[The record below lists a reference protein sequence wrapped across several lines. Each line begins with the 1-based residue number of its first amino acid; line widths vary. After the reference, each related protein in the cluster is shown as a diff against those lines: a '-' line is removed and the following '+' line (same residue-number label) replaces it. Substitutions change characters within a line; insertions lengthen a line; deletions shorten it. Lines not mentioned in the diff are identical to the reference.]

1 MKTCLGSVV
10 GNNHYREP
18 QQKMKNTPEKRL
30 LPWSGNGFTS
40 NGGVLGVGAWVRSGS
55 GEGRRREGA
64 EPGGEGGG
72 GTNEEQSSPPPPT
85 MNAKANAV
93 KLKQNRVKP
102 ETAKGYISKLKEVAV
117 YFQSADYDGPAV
129 TIVDGIPETPIPLE
143 ALTQFIG
150 HKTLEQED
158 DEEDG
163 DADGDADGSDAD
175 DDAAV
180 PKKRKKRPEGGLYTP
195 NHVNA
200 YKVGYVLFFLL
211 LHPTS
216 SV

>member
-1 MKTCLGSVV
+1 MG
-10 GNNHYREP
+10 
-18 QQKMKNTPEKRL
+18 
-30 LPWSGNGFTS
+30 LPATEGWWGW
-40 NGGVLGVGAWVRSGS
+40 GAWVR
-55 GEGRRREGA
+55 RREKEKR
-64 EPGGEGGG
+64 EPGRKG
-72 GTNEEQSSPPPPT
+72 GTNEEQRISPPPPT

-93 KLKQNRVKP
+93 KLKQNRVKG
-102 ETAKGYISKLKEVAV
+102 ETAKGYVSKLKEVAV

-129 TIVDGIPETPIPLE
+129 TIVDGIPEPPIPLE
-143 ALTQFIG
+143 ALTEFIG

-163 DADGDADGSDAD
+163 DADGSDAD
-175 DDAAV
+175 DDAAA

-200 YKVGYVLFFLL
+200 YKVGYVLFLL